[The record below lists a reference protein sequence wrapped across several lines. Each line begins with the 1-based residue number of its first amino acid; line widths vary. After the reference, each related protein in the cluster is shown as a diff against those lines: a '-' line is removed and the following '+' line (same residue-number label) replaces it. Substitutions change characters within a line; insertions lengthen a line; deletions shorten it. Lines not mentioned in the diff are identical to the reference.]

1 MTQDPLT
8 LYKLIV
14 LYMLNRVTFP
24 LTRNQITDFIQ
35 EKEYTN
41 FFTLQ
46 QVMAE
51 LIDTGLVTA
60 KTVRN
65 RTLLDITDEGLETL
79 RFFENRVS
87 DAIKK
92 DIDNYL
98 SEKELELRDEVSIQ
112 GDYYKSVN
120 GEYAAHLVAKEKGS
134 NLMELTLSVPTEE
147 IAASICDNWQKKNQ
161 EIYQYLAAS
170 LF

>member
-1 MTQDPLT
+1 
-8 LYKLIV
+8 
-14 LYMLNRVTFP
+14 MLNRVTFP

-87 DAIKK
+87 DAIKR
-92 DIDNYL
+92 I
-98 SEKELELRDEVSIQ
+98 STI
-112 GDYYKSVN
+112 
-120 GEYAAHLVAKEKGS
+120 
-134 NLMELTLSVPTEE
+134 
-147 IAASICDNWQKKNQ
+147 ICPKKNWNFGTRFPFRA
-161 EIYQYLAAS
+161 ITINP
-170 LF
+170 

>member
-1 MTQDPLT
+1 MGVP
-8 LYKLIV
+8 
-14 LYMLNRVTFP
+14 
-24 LTRNQITDFIQ
+24 
-35 EKEYTN
+35 
-41 FFTLQ
+41 
-46 QVMAE
+46 
-51 LIDTGLVTA
+51 
-60 KTVRN
+60 
-65 RTLLDITDEGLETL
+65 
-79 RFFENRVS
+79 RVS
-87 DAIKK
+87 DAIKR

-120 GEYAAHLVAKEKGS
+120 GEYAAHLIAKEKGN

-161 EIYQYLAAS
+161 EIYQYLVAS

>member
-1 MTQDPLT
+1 
-8 LYKLIV
+8 
-14 LYMLNRVTFP
+14 
-24 LTRNQITDFIQ
+24 
-35 EKEYTN
+35 
-41 FFTLQ
+41 
-46 QVMAE
+46 MAE

-120 GEYAAHLVAKEKGS
+120 GEYAAHLIAKEKGN

-147 IAASICDNWQKKNQ
+147 IAASICDNWQKKIRKSTSTWQLPCFNFVQ
-161 EIYQYLAAS
+161 KSCTPIYVAS
-170 LF
+170 SFFCLFYKLFRSPSMPCSL